1 MTIHK
6 RYAVKDEDT
15 IDVVYLVEVELN
27 IGDGDT
33 SLNDV
38 IDYPINSEEDLTA
51 ISDFEEEAKKREEV
65 LTEKAMKLKKI
76 ADKLNSMGYIMVE
89 EEVEEV
95 NGKTIQKFYE

>member
-1 MTIHK
+1 MTIYKH
-6 RYAVKDEDT
+6 YVIQDEDT
-15 IDVVYLVEVELN
+15 IKVLYLIQVKLD
-27 IGDGDT
+27 IGDENT
-33 SLNDV
+33 ELSDV
-38 IDYPINSEEDLTA
+38 LDYLINSEEDLNA
-51 ISDFEEEAKKREEV
+51 IPELEEEAKKREEV